1 MPMLAGGMS
10 AGLPMSVGNAVTSC
24 VVRRVRV
31 HVTKVAVAIMT
42 RVACVT
48 RVTVRIAM
56 TVSMATQSTNRH
68 PCEAYAAK
76 RESGDIYVH

>member
-31 HVTKVAVAIMT
+31 PGTKVAVAIMT
-42 RVACVT
+42 RVT

-56 TVSMATQSTNRH
+56 TVSMATQPTNRH
-68 PCEAYAAK
+68 PREAYAAK
-76 RESGDIYVH
+76 REGGDIYVH